1 LDPCEPMSRILV
13 ADDEPR
19 IVSFVSRALAADGY
33 MVDSAHDGR
42 RALEMMMGETYDL
55 TVLDLR
61 LPVLHGVAVLKAAL
75 ARNPEQRVLILSAL
89 ADVESKVGCLELGAL
104 DYMTKPFALEELLA
118 RIRIRLR
125 ERPAEE
131 RERLVRSG
139 DVSLDLVRREA
150 DVGHGPVALS
160 TREFLLLRHLM
171 RRAPRICARE
181 ELLSGVWG
189 YSFDPGTNVVDVY
202 VGRLRSKLGSHVVE
216 TVRNVGYACSPA

>member
-1 LDPCEPMSRILV
+1 MSRILV

-19 IVSFVSRALAADGY
+19 IVSFVSRALTAEGY
-33 MVDSAHDGR
+33 TVESAYDGR
-42 RALEMMMGETYDL
+42 RALELMLSERYDL

-61 LPVLHGVAVLKAAL
+61 LPELHGVAVLKAAL
-75 ARNPEQRVLILSAL
+75 VHNPEQRILILSAL

-104 DYMTKPFALEELLA
+104 DYMTKPFALEELLT
-118 RIRIRLR
+118 RIKIRLR
-125 ERPAEE
+125 AQPAEE
-131 RERLVRSG
+131 QERFIQSG

-150 DVGHGPVALS
+150 NAGHGAVALS

-171 RRAPRICARE
+171 RHAPRICARE

-202 VGRLRSKLGSHVVE
+202 VGRLRSKLGPDVVE
-216 TVRNVGYACSPA
+216 TVRNVGYAFSSP